1 MLETNFRILVG
12 VVLAWACYT
21 WLRTADRINWFL
33 DAGWV
38 VVGVPLLIATRK
50 AFPLTPILYVLLAI
64 HASVL
69 ISGGYWTYELNPVGL
84 WFKSVLGTERNH
96 FDRFGH
102 FLQGFVPAILF
113 RELYWRISPIRRP
126 GWLNYFSMV
135 SCIAFSAVF
144 ELLEWIATLI
154 AGQSG
159 DAFLGHQG
167 DIWDAQWDITW
178 AIIGS
183 VLAIMVLSGIHQKQL
198 LSLVPVVRDSPSPG
212 TPGPG

>member
-12 VVLAWACYT
+12 VVLASACYT

-178 AIIGS
+178 AMIGS